1 MKEGVRPTSPVSAAE
16 EPIVF
21 VIDDDPLML
30 GGLSC
35 LFRSMSSGCPLRPS
49 GVLAIV
55 AFSKSLPMMPPLCV
69 PSVSTPPGWR

>member
-1 MKEGVRPTSPVSAAE
+1 MRA
-16 EPIVF
+16 
-21 VIDDDPLML
+21 
-30 GGLSC
+30 
-35 LFRSMSSGCPLRPS
+35 MSSGCPLRPS